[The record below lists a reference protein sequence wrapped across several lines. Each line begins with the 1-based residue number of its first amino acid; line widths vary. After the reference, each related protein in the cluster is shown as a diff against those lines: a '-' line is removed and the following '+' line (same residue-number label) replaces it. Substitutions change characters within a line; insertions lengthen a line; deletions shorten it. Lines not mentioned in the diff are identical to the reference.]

1 MEVGNQ
7 IGIGVIDLPQQSAS
21 IVGARH
27 FFAEDRYHA
36 GFRAIADHLD
46 GVDEVLSLGAQSGE
60 AILLRQ
66 IFDGNV
72 MWGRLA
78 LLLQFFQLALELFD
92 FLLLLALGSGEAR
105 DGSFGNRLR

>member
-27 FFAEDRYHA
+27 FFAKYRHHA

-46 GVDEVLSLGAQSGE
+46 RVDEVFSLGAQSGE

-72 MWGRLA
+72 MRGRLA
-78 LLLQFFQLALELFD
+78 FLLQFFQLALELFD
-92 FLLLLALGSGEAR
+92 FLLLLALGSGEPEIGTAL
-105 DGSFGNRLR
+105 DI